1 MGNGAV
7 KKTVYEINRR
17 QMTAA
22 LGSAAAS
29 LVLSAQI
36 AKAGGQQRTKRRQ
49 VRMVIDGL
57 GELSTGP
64 EPGSID
70 GNLSKAQLADIRRS
84 GLTALN
90 VTVSPLPNGPGS
102 PLDETTEAINWT
114 KRQIA
119 ASPDLLMQIRSAAD
133 LDEALGQG
141 RTGVIMGMQDTAP
154 IGTDLTQL
162 ERLALQ
168 GVRVVQLTYNLQ
180 NLVGSGCLASTDAGL
195 SLFGH
200 DIIAELNRLRLVVD
214 GSHGSERSIIAAAR
228 HTKAPMNLSH
238 TGCAALVNHPRNV
251 SDAAMRA
258 VARTGGVVGIYF
270 MPFLRAS
277 GQVQRKD
284 VIRHIEHALQLCGED
299 HVAIGTDQAIPAVQ
313 LTSQFREDHR
323 RYVEERRRLGIAAP
337 GEDPDVFYLVPE
349 YNQPERLLILA
360 DDLRQ
365 RGHSQIKV
373 DKILGGNLARVY
385 SEIWG

>member
-1 MGNGAV
+1 MGCEAA
-7 KKTVYEINRR
+7 KKTVHEIGRR

-36 AKAGGQQRTKRRQ
+36 AKAGNQPRTKRHRA
-49 VRMVIDGL
+49 RMVIDGL
-57 GELSTGP
+57 GELSAGP
-64 EPGSID
+64 EPGSVD

-84 GLTALN
+84 ELTAIN

-102 PLDETTEAINWT
+102 PLDATIDAINWT

-133 LDEALGQG
+133 LEDALRRG
-141 RTGVIMGMQDTAP
+141 RTGVIMGMQDTAT

-162 ERLALQ
+162 ERLASQ
-168 GVRVVQLTYNLQ
+168 GVRIVQLTYNLQ
-180 NLVGSGCLASTDAGL
+180 NLVGSGCLAPTDAGL
-195 SLFGH
+195 TPFGH
-200 DIIAELNRLRLVVD
+200 DVIAELNRLRLVVD
-214 GSHGSERSIIAAAR
+214 GSHGSERSIIAAAQ
-228 HTKAPMNLSH
+228 HTNAPMNLSH

-277 GQVQRKD
+277 GQAQRAD

-299 HVAIGTDQAIPAVQ
+299 HVAVGTDQVVSAVK
-313 LTSQFREDHR
+313 LTSQFRDDHR

-337 GEDPDVFYLVPE
+337 GEDPAVFYLVPE
-349 YNQPERLLILA
+349 YNQPERLLTLA
-360 DDLRQ
+360 DDLLR

-373 DKILGGNLARVY
+373 DKIIGGNLARVY